1 MTPYFVKERIEN
13 GKPVKL
19 ASIENGKQTHII
31 LLYPNGYIQ
40 SLSYTDFLNRL
51 STAQALSD
59 NPVLEDIKKDLDA
72 AVAFPIMSIGD

>member
-19 ASIENGKQTHII
+19 AAIENGKQTHII
-31 LLYPNGYIQ
+31 LLYPSGYVQ
-40 SLSYTDFLNRL
+40 TLTYSDFQNRL

-59 NPVLEDIKKDLDA
+59 NPILGDIEKDLDA
-72 AVAFPIMSIGD
+72 AVAFPIMTIGD

>member
-1 MTPYFVKERIEN
+1 MTPFYVKERVES

-40 SLSYTDFLNRL
+40 TMTYSDFQNRL
-51 STAQALSD
+51 ATVQAFVNS
-59 NPVLEDIKKDLDA
+59 PVLEEVRKELDV
-72 AVAFPIMSIGD
+72 AVAYPIMTIGD

>member
-13 GKPVKL
+13 GKAVKL
-19 ASIENGKQTHII
+19 AAIENGRQMHII
-31 LLYPNGYIQ
+31 LLYPSGYVQ
-40 SLSYTDFLNRL
+40 TLTYTDFLNRL